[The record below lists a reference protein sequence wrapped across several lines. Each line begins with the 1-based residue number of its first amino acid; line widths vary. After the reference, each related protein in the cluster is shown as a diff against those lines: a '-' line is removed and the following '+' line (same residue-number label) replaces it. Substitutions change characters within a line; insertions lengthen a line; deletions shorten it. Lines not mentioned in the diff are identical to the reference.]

1 MTFDSRVIKF
11 WQGESTRGYFQ
22 VEGMSKFL
30 AGGGGGGLL
39 HPSSSENPFDMCEV
53 QLTSNELGKATHITI
68 CMTSLFIRM
77 QSRVGIL
84 YVGRITDPSVV

>member
-1 MTFDSRVIKF
+1 MTFDIRRIKF

-22 VEGMSKFL
+22 VEVMSKFL

-39 HPSSSENPFDMCEV
+39 HPSNRENPFDMCEV

-68 CMTSLFIRM
+68 CMTSVFIRM
-77 QSRVGIL
+77 
-84 YVGRITDPSVV
+84 